1 MPLANL
7 CHLLRGKTGKNL
19 GAKIDIINTLS
30 MSMVKISSQLYIIM
44 AVARVLVPGKIILK
58 FAVLV
63 VFKIRNSK
71 VYR

>member
-1 MPLANL
+1 
-7 CHLLRGKTGKNL
+7 
-19 GAKIDIINTLS
+19 
-30 MSMVKISSQLYIIM
+30 MVKISCQLYIIM
-44 AVARVLVPGKIILK
+44 AVARVPVPAKIILK